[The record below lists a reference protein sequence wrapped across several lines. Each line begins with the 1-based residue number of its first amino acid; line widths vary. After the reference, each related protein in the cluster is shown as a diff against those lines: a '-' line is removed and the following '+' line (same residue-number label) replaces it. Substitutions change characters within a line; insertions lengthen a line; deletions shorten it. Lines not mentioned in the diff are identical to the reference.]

1 MKVNKTMVSLYDTTD
16 HSGGGGSVDVT
27 STSFMSE
34 VVEASQNL
42 PVIVDF
48 WAPWC
53 SPCKQLMPILEKV
66 VAETG
71 GKVKLAK
78 VNIDENQEIAA
89 QLRVQSVPTVYVF
102 KDGQPIDGFVGAK
115 PESELRAMVQQLA
128 AQSGGGESVESLLEQ
143 AEAAFAEKEFGVAIG
158 AFQSVLQID
167 ESNEKAVA
175 GLLRCLIGL
184 NDLENAKDM
193 LDNLPDEL
201 RSSAS
206 VEDVAK
212 RLEFALKASQQA
224 GELSGL
230 QQAVADDPDNMQKR
244 YDLAIAQF
252 GAGSSTDAISTLLD
266 MIRKDRNWNDDAA
279 RLQLL
284 EIFAALGVTAP
295 EVKEG
300 RKQLSSLLFS

>member
-1 MKVNKTMVSLYDTTD
+1 MASLHDTTN
-16 HSGGGGSVDVT
+16 HSGVSGSVDVT
-27 STSFMSE
+27 SASFMAE
-34 VVEASQNL
+34 VVEASKNQ

-53 SPCKQLMPILEKV
+53 GPCKQLMPVLEKV
-66 VAETG
+66 IAETG

-78 VNIDENQEIAA
+78 VNIDENQDIAA

-115 PESELRAMVQQLA
+115 PESELRDMMQQLA
-128 AQSGGGESVESLLEQ
+128 AQAGGGENIEDLLEQ
-143 AEAAFAEKEFGVAIG
+143 AEDAHAEKDFGAAIG
-158 AFQSVLQID
+158 AFQSVLHI
-167 ESNEKAVA
+167 EENNEKAVA

-184 NDLENAKDM
+184 NDLVNAQDM
-193 LDNLPDEL
+193 LDNLPDDL

-206 VEDVAK
+206 VEEVAK
-212 RLEFALKASQQA
+212 RLAFALKASEQA
-224 GELSGL
+224 GELSDL
-230 QQAVADDPDNMQKR
+230 QQAVAEDPDNMQKR

-252 GAGSSTDAISTLLD
+252 GSGASTDAISTLLD
-266 MIRKDRNWNDDAA
+266 MIKNNRNWNDDAA

-284 EIFAALGVTAP
+284 EIFAALGATAP

>member
-1 MKVNKTMVSLYDTTD
+1 MVLLHENTD
-16 HSGGGGSVDVT
+16 HSGVSGSFDVT
-27 STSFMSE
+27 SASFMAE
-34 VVEASQNL
+34 VVEASKNQ

-53 SPCKQLMPILEKV
+53 GPCKQLMPILEKV
-66 VAETG
+66 IAETG

-78 VNIDENQEIAA
+78 VNIDDNQDIAA

-115 PESELRAMVQQLA
+115 PESELRDMMQQLV
-128 AQSGGGESVESLLEQ
+128 AQAGGGENIEDLLEQ
-143 AEAAFAEKEFGVAIG
+143 AEAAHAEKDFGAAIG
-158 AFQSVLQID
+158 AFQSVLHI
-167 ESNEKAVA
+167 EENNEKGVA

-184 NDLENAKDM
+184 DDLVNAQDM
-193 LDNLPDEL
+193 LDNLPDDL
-201 RSSAS
+201 RSSAL

-212 RLEFALKASQQA
+212 RLAFALKASEQA
-224 GELSGL
+224 GELTDL
-230 QQAVADDPDNMQKR
+230 QQAVAEDPNNMQKR

-252 GAGSSTDAISTLLD
+252 GSGASTKAISTLLD
-266 MIRKDRNWNDDAA
+266 MIKNNRNWNDDAA

-284 EIFAALGVTAP
+284 EIFAALGATAP

>member
-1 MKVNKTMVSLYDTTD
+1 MVSLHENTD
-16 HSGGGGSVDVT
+16 HSGVSVDVT
-27 STSFMSE
+27 SASFMAE
-34 VVEASQNL
+34 VVEASKIQ

-53 SPCKQLMPILEKV
+53 GPCKQLMPILEKV
-66 VAETG
+66 IAETG

-78 VNIDENQEIAA
+78 VNIDDNQDIAA

-115 PESELRAMVQQLA
+115 PESELRDMMQQLA
-128 AQSGGGESVESLLEQ
+128 AQAGGGENIEDLLEQ
-143 AEAAFAEKEFGVAIG
+143 AEAAHAEKDFDAAIG
-158 AFQSVLQID
+158 AFQSVLHI
-167 ESNEKAVA
+167 EENNEKAVA

-184 NDLENAKDM
+184 DDLVNAQDM
-193 LDNLPDEL
+193 LDNLPDDL

-206 VEDVAK
+206 VEEVAK
-212 RLEFALKASQQA
+212 RLAFALKASEQA
-224 GELSGL
+224 GELTDL
-230 QQAVADDPDNMQKR
+230 QQAVAEDPDNMQKR

-252 GAGSSTDAISTLLD
+252 GSGASTDAISTLLN
-266 MIRKDRNWNDDAA
+266 MIKNNRNWNDDAA

-284 EIFAALGVTAP
+284 EIFAALGATAP

>member
-1 MKVNKTMVSLYDTTD
+1 MVSLHETTD
-16 HSGGGGSVDVT
+16 HSGISGSVDVT
-27 STSFMSE
+27 SASFMAE
-34 VVEASQNL
+34 VVEASKIQ

-53 SPCKQLMPILEKV
+53 GPCKQLMPILEKV
-66 VAETG
+66 IAETG

-78 VNIDENQEIAA
+78 VNIDDNQDIAA

-115 PESELRAMVQQLA
+115 PESELRDMMQQLA
-128 AQSGGGESVESLLEQ
+128 AQAGGGENIEDLLEQ
-143 AEAAFAEKEFGVAIG
+143 AEAAHAEKDFDAAIG
-158 AFQSVLQID
+158 AFQSVLHI
-167 ESNEKAVA
+167 EENNEKAVA

-184 NDLENAKDM
+184 DDLVNAQDM
-193 LDNLPDEL
+193 LDNLPDDL

-206 VEDVAK
+206 VEEVAK
-212 RLEFALKASQQA
+212 RLAFALKASEQA
-224 GELSGL
+224 GELTDL
-230 QQAVADDPDNMQKR
+230 QQAVAEDPDNMQKR

-252 GAGSSTDAISTLLD
+252 GSGASTDAISTLLN
-266 MIRKDRNWNDDAA
+266 MIKNNRNWNDDAA

-284 EIFAALGVTAP
+284 EIFAALGATAP

>member
-1 MKVNKTMVSLYDTTD
+1 MVSLHENTD
-16 HSGGGGSVDVT
+16 HSGVSVDVT
-27 STSFMSE
+27 SASFMAE
-34 VVEASQNL
+34 VVEASKNQ

-53 SPCKQLMPILEKV
+53 GPCKQLMPILEKV
-66 VAETG
+66 IAETG

-78 VNIDENQEIAA
+78 VNIDDNQDIAA

-115 PESELRAMVQQLA
+115 PESELRDMMQQLA
-128 AQSGGGESVESLLEQ
+128 AQAGGGENIEDLLEQ
-143 AEAAFAEKEFGVAIG
+143 AEAAHAEKDFDAAIG
-158 AFQSVLQID
+158 AFQSVLHI
-167 ESNEKAVA
+167 EENNEKAVA

-184 NDLENAKDM
+184 DDLVNAQDM
-193 LDNLPDEL
+193 LDNLPDDL

-206 VEDVAK
+206 VEEVAK
-212 RLEFALKASQQA
+212 RLAFALKASEQA
-224 GELSGL
+224 GELTDL
-230 QQAVADDPDNMQKR
+230 QQAVAEDPDNMQKR

-252 GAGSSTDAISTLLD
+252 GSGASTDAISTLLD
-266 MIRKDRNWNDDAA
+266 MIKNNRNWNDDAA

-284 EIFAALGVTAP
+284 EIFAALGATAP

>member
-1 MKVNKTMVSLYDTTD
+1 MASLHDTTN
-16 HSGGGGSVDVT
+16 HSGESGSVDVT
-27 STSFMSE
+27 SASFMTE
-34 VVEASQNL
+34 VVEASKHQ

-53 SPCKQLMPILEKV
+53 GPCKQLMPVLEKV
-66 VAETG
+66 IAETG

-78 VNIDENQEIAA
+78 VNIDENQDIAA

-115 PESELRAMVQQLA
+115 PESELRDMMQQLA
-128 AQSGGGESVESLLEQ
+128 AQAGGGENIEDLLEQ
-143 AEAAFAEKEFGVAIG
+143 AEAAQAEKDFGAAIG
-158 AFQSVLQID
+158 AFQSVLHI
-167 ESNEKAVA
+167 EENNEKAVA

-184 NDLENAKDM
+184 NDLVNAQDM
-193 LDNLPDEL
+193 LDNLPDDL

-206 VEDVAK
+206 VEEVAK
-212 RLEFALKASQQA
+212 RLAFALKASEQA
-224 GELSGL
+224 GELSDL
-230 QQAVADDPDNMQKR
+230 QQAVAEDPDNMQKR

-252 GAGSSTDAISTLLD
+252 GSGASTDAISTLLD
-266 MIRKDRNWNDDAA
+266 MIKNNRNWNDDAA

-284 EIFAALGVTAP
+284 EIFAALGATAP

>member
-1 MKVNKTMVSLYDTTD
+1 MVSLHETTD
-16 HSGGGGSVDVT
+16 HSGISGSVDVT
-27 STSFMSE
+27 SASFMAE
-34 VVEASQNL
+34 VVEASKNQ

-53 SPCKQLMPILEKV
+53 GPCKQLMPVLEKV
-66 VAETG
+66 IAETG

-78 VNIDENQEIAA
+78 VNIDDNQDIAA

-115 PESELRAMVQQLA
+115 PESELRDMMQQLA
-128 AQSGGGESVESLLEQ
+128 AQAGGGENIEDLLEQ
-143 AEAAFAEKEFGVAIG
+143 AEAAHAEKDFDAAIG
-158 AFQSVLQID
+158 AFQSVLHI
-167 ESNEKAVA
+167 EENNEKAVA

-184 NDLENAKDM
+184 DDLVNAQDM
-193 LDNLPDEL
+193 LDNLPDDL

-206 VEDVAK
+206 VEEVAK
-212 RLEFALKASQQA
+212 RLAFALKASEQA
-224 GELSGL
+224 GELTDL
-230 QQAVADDPDNMQKR
+230 QQAVAEDPDNMQKR

-252 GAGSSTDAISTLLD
+252 GSGASTDAISTLLD
-266 MIRKDRNWNDDAA
+266 MIKNNRNWNDDAA

-284 EIFAALGVTAP
+284 EIFAALGATAP

>member
-1 MKVNKTMVSLYDTTD
+1 MKIH
-16 HSGGGGSVDVT
+16 HSGVSVDVT
-27 STSFMSE
+27 SASFMAE
-34 VVEASQNL
+34 VVEASKIQ

-53 SPCKQLMPILEKV
+53 GPCKQLMPILEKV
-66 VAETG
+66 IAETG

-78 VNIDENQEIAA
+78 VNIDDNQDIAA

-115 PESELRAMVQQLA
+115 PESELRDMMQQLA
-128 AQSGGGESVESLLEQ
+128 AQAGGGENIEDLLEQ
-143 AEAAFAEKEFGVAIG
+143 AEAAHAEKDFDAAIG
-158 AFQSVLQID
+158 AFQSVLHI
-167 ESNEKAVA
+167 EENNEKAVA

-184 NDLENAKDM
+184 DDLVNAQDM
-193 LDNLPDEL
+193 LDNLPDDL

-206 VEDVAK
+206 VEEVAK
-212 RLEFALKASQQA
+212 RLAFALKASEQA
-224 GELSGL
+224 GELTDL
-230 QQAVADDPDNMQKR
+230 QQAVAEDPDNMQKR

-252 GAGSSTDAISTLLD
+252 GSGASTDAISTLLN
-266 MIRKDRNWNDDAA
+266 MIKNNRNWNDDAA

-284 EIFAALGVTAP
+284 EIFAALGATAP

>member
-1 MKVNKTMVSLYDTTD
+1 MA
-16 HSGGGGSVDVT
+16 
-27 STSFMSE
+27 E
-34 VVEASQNL
+34 VVEASKIQ

-53 SPCKQLMPILEKV
+53 GPCKQLMPILEKV
-66 VAETG
+66 IAETG

-78 VNIDENQEIAA
+78 VNIDDNQDIAA

-115 PESELRAMVQQLA
+115 PESELRDMMQQLA
-128 AQSGGGESVESLLEQ
+128 AQAGGGENIEDLLEQ
-143 AEAAFAEKEFGVAIG
+143 AEAAHAEKDFDAAIG
-158 AFQSVLQID
+158 AFQSVLHI
-167 ESNEKAVA
+167 EENNEKAVA

-184 NDLENAKDM
+184 DDLVNAQDM
-193 LDNLPDEL
+193 LDNLPDDL

-206 VEDVAK
+206 VEEVAK
-212 RLEFALKASQQA
+212 RLAFALKASEQA
-224 GELSGL
+224 GELTDL
-230 QQAVADDPDNMQKR
+230 QQAVAEDPDNMQKR

-252 GAGSSTDAISTLLD
+252 GSGASTDAISTLLN
-266 MIRKDRNWNDDAA
+266 MIKNNRNWNDDAA

-284 EIFAALGVTAP
+284 EIFAALGATAP